1 MIAVVR
7 LRYCRRTRAYAKRR
21 RSEGLSNKEI
31 IRCLKR
37 YIARQPASSI
47 ANCALTSP
55 HLPLD
60 YV

>member
-7 LRYCRRTRAYAKRR
+7 LRYCSRTRAYAERR

-37 YIARQPASSI
+37 YIARQLYRELRADL
-47 ANCALTSP
+47 AALST
-55 HLPLD
+55 
-60 YV
+60 